1 MDFLPAG
8 KPLGFPAFQLGS
20 SAPAIAGVGMRGE
33 YMRSSNAR
41 TQRNRLSREKSM
53 KRKILRTITL
63 GSFALVVFLGAAW
76 QVQAQDAK
84 TPYPSMAPLDQ
95 YLIADRNAEI
105 ALARTAAPP
114 SISQDATVMVLG
126 RHGYETA
133 VEGKNGFVCNV
144 DRSWMD
150 QFENS
155 PEFWNPK
162 RLGPVCY
169 NPQAARTLL
178 PITLIRTK
186 LALAG
191 KSKAEMNE
199 GMKAAIEKGELP
211 ALEPSGMAYMLSKQG
226 FLNSRCGNCSPHL
239 MFYVPVKDAHTWGAA
254 PLGTDAPV
262 LLATHF
268 NGAPEPVTVFIVP
281 VSEWS
286 DGTSADSGDHA
297 H

>member
-1 MDFLPAG
+1 MRKMKAG
-8 KPLGFPAFQLGS
+8 
-20 SAPAIAGVGMRGE
+20 AIAI
-33 YMRSSNAR
+33 
-41 TQRNRLSREKSM
+41 K
-53 KRKILRTITL
+53 
-63 GSFALVVFLGAAW
+63 SFAVLVVLGTAHRAMT
-76 QVQAQDAK
+76 QDAA
-84 TPYPSMAPLDQ
+84 TAYPKLAPVEQ
-95 YLIADRNAEI
+95 YLMTDQGAEI
-105 ALARTAAPP
+105 ALARSAAPP
-114 SISQDATVMVLG
+114 SSSKDATVMVLG
-126 RHGYETA
+126 THGYETA
-133 VEGKNGFVCNV
+133 VEGTNGFVCYV
-144 DRSWMD
+144 GRSWID

-162 RLGPVCY
+162 RRGPVCY
-169 NPQAARTLL
+169 NPQAAKTLL

-191 KSKAEMNE
+191 KSKAEMNG

-211 ALEPSGMAYMLSKQG
+211 ALEPGGMAYMLSKQG

-262 LLATHF
+262 LLAAHF
-268 NGAPEPVTVFIVP
+268 NGAPEPVTEFIVP

-286 DGTSADSGDHA
+286 DGTPADSGDHA

>member
-1 MDFLPAG
+1 MNG
-8 KPLGFPAFQLGS
+8 K
-20 SAPAIAGVGMRGE
+20 IV
-33 YMRSSNAR
+33 
-41 TQRNRLSREKSM
+41 K
-53 KRKILRTITL
+53 TITW
-63 GSFALVVFLGAAW
+63 GAFALVAVLGAARP
-76 QVQAQDAK
+76 VRAGDAK
-84 TPYPSMAPLDQ
+84 NPYPTSMAPVDQ
-95 YLIADRNAEI
+95 YLMGRDAEI
-105 ALARTAAPP
+105 ALARSAAPL

-126 RHGYETA
+126 RQGYETA

-162 RLGPVCY
+162 RRGPVCY
-169 NPQAARTLL
+169 NPPAARTLL

-199 GMKAAIEKGELP
+199 GMKAAIENKELP
-211 ALEPSGMAYMLSKQG
+211 PLETGGMAYMLSKQG
-226 FLNSRCGNCSPHL
+226 LLNSRCGKCSPHL

-268 NGAPEPVTVFIVP
+268 NGAPEPLTEFIVP